1 MSETG
6 LMRDSLER
14 FREHLIQEERAVN
27 TIEKYDR
34 DIRYFFRQME
44 PGEALTKELV
54 LEYKRRL
61 AETYKTSSANSMLV
75 ALNRFLEFIERK
87 DCQIKLF
94 KVQRVSY
101 RKTEKE
107 LTKEEYRR
115 LVIAARGKQSERLSM
130 LIQAICSTG
139 IRVSE
144 HRFITAEALKEG
156 VVCIRNKGKERSV
169 FLPDEL
175 RKELLRYCRQT
186 GIVTGP
192 VFVTKS
198 GKPID
203 RRNIW
208 AEIKALCQKAGVNPE
223 KVYPHN
229 LRHLF
234 ALTYYRLQKD
244 LVHLADILGHS
255 SIENTRIYTFTSD
268 EEHIRTLSRLRL
280 LI

>member
-1 MSETG
+1 MRETG

-34 DIRYFFRQME
+34 DIRYFLQQME

-107 LTKEEYRR
+107 LTREEYRR
-115 LVIAARGKQSERLSM
+115 LVVAAKGKQSERLSM

-144 HRFITAEALKEG
+144 HRFITAE
-156 VVCIRNKGKERSV
+156 ERRSY
-169 FLPDEL
+169 L
-175 RKELLRYCRQT
+175 YSQ
-186 GIVTGP
+186 
-192 VFVTKS
+192 
-198 GKPID
+198 
-203 RRNIW
+203 
-208 AEIKALCQKAGVNPE
+208 
-223 KVYPHN
+223 
-229 LRHLF
+229 
-234 ALTYYRLQKD
+234 
-244 LVHLADILGHS
+244 
-255 SIENTRIYTFTSD
+255 
-268 EEHIRTLSRLRL
+268 
-280 LI
+280 